1 MKRLSFKLALV
12 ALVAAVVAIGPA
24 GAASAKPAP
33 ADLGIQS
40 SCWYSG
46 NHWWCNNVYGADVNA
61 LLWDGTYWWVGDMW
75 STTSW
80 FICRD
85 DTGPY
90 VGGPNPYR
98 WVYTQ
103 ADNGAWGYMKDTAIY
118 SDTDTLPICYPT

>member
-1 MKRLSFKLALV
+1 MKQLSVKLAFALLAAV
-12 ALVAAVVAIGPA
+12 ALVTGPA
-24 GAASAKPAP
+24 GTASAKPSPGDA
-33 ADLGIQS
+33 GIQS
-40 SCWYSG
+40 ACWWSS
-46 NHWWCNNVYGADVNA
+46 NHWWCQNVYGADVYA
-61 LLWDGTYWWVGDMW
+61 LIYDGTYWWVGDMW

-80 FICRD
+80 FVCRD
-85 DTGPY
+85 DEGPY